1 MIRYTNLDLYGHLA
15 LELGADN
22 SGNSDLT
29 NVDTSDVS
37 FLRFTGTNPVIYGLN
52 PGNNENNNKI
62 LIITFIGT
70 GTLTLKHLSNQ
81 NTSDNFRIK
90 TPNGEDYTIPIN
102 YGSIL
107 IYDSYD
113 NFWHIVGEAKLAAG
127 SNGEIQFNNNGA
139 LKGNSNLTWDVNNNI
154 LNVSGTTY
162 STAVFDNGKRV
173 ATLTGTETL
182 RNKTLVSPTI
192 TGTLTF
198 GEIPFYQY
206 GHHGLSIFEDFDLS
220 QSAFQTVYNF
230 GTPDS
235 EKSSVLSLSVKDEY
249 KAFIGTS
256 GYNSANTIT
265 IGSTSNYS
273 TFQIRKGTPTEPID
287 LVSGG
292 TSLLIL
298 NYLGQLV
305 LPTNI
310 QSTSPT
316 TGTLIVNGGAG
327 IAGQLSLNDNFNLLQ
342 AKTLRFYDTDSS
354 NYVGIKSPSTIN
366 SNYTLTLPATDGNNG
381 QALITNGSGTLTFG
395 TIDLTHNNLLS
406 LQGGGGGNYYHS
418 DQPINTTDSVLF
430 GGLESTKEFKLSGDS
445 TITTS
450 GSLTSLS
457 TTDISLIKYDSTS
470 QGTLHGLAGGVD
482 GKIIIITNINTG
494 KLLLA
499 SDSIAESTASNRIL
513 TEGDVNIG
521 VKYKS
526 SVIVQYD
533 ATVSRWRIINRHAHN
548 DSSELQGG
556 DNLNYYHSNQP
567 INTTDAVTFNNLTV
581 ASGVTVT
588 GTIRFNNIIYPNL
601 DGTNTQVLTT
611 NGSGTLSFSTITHN
625 NISGLQGG
633 GGGNYYHSDQSI
645 NIANSVQFAGLN
657 INAEYSLPTVDGIN
671 GQVPTTN
678 GSGTLTFQNVLT
690 DVVQDTTPQ
699 LGGNLDINGYDIVS
713 TSNANIDLSPNGTGI
728 VNVNSNLNVSGSLT
742 ASNINYPTSDGTNRQ
757 VLATNGSG
765 TLGFI
770 TLNSLYDFGNI
781 SSSSSINLTNLDSL
795 SKFSHTN
802 ASSSVITLTNGIVGK
817 TYKIIGNSN
826 GVQYSFTSSGVIKWP
841 TGITPIIS
849 VNGKSDLFVFECTGI
864 NKYLGYYFYN
874 YDSTGLF

>member
-366 SNYTLTLPATDGNNG
+366 SNYTLTLPSTDGNNG